1 MEHRATVHDQL
12 SCALKI
18 LRRSRIYIALVVLP
32 IQAAGFH
39 LLESA
44 QRLLLKQSAGINP
57 ERQSDIHRALWISNS
72 SLNS

>member
-1 MEHRATVHDQL
+1 MEHRAMAQGQL
-12 SCALKI
+12 FCELKI
-18 LRRSRIYIALVVLP
+18 LHHSRTCIALVVLP

>member
-1 MEHRATVHDQL
+1 MEHRAMAQGQL
-12 SCALKI
+12 SCELKI
-18 LRRSRIYIALVVLP
+18 LHHSRTCIALVVLP

-44 QRLLLKQSAGINP
+44 QRLLLKQLAEINP

-72 SLNS
+72 SLDS